1 MVQGEINSTGATR
14 RYHVLTVG
22 HDRYR
27 DVLPFVYP
35 LSLIFD
41 LGRPCIW
48 VYLPIEAIMN
58 DLWSYFWSYL
68 AVVISLVTFLGI
80 LGWIVWVCALDARR
94 RGKSPFLVSLL
105 VFVSFPLGLIL
116 WLLFRPEPLNERRRQ
131 ELSSNFPLS
140 DDEIRE
146 CLKLEGPPVAH

>member
-1 MVQGEINSTGATR
+1 
-14 RYHVLTVG
+14 
-22 HDRYR
+22 
-27 DVLPFVYP
+27 
-35 LSLIFD
+35 
-41 LGRPCIW
+41 
-48 VYLPIEAIMN
+48 MN

-94 RGKSPFLVSLL
+94 RGKSPFLVCLL